1 MCWFCELDSFESH
14 SQKFFWNES
23 EFVLQSKKMW
33 FVHISK
39 MKKKYAVEKKTLNS
53 RRHFMVIF
61 CVLFAFIS
69 T

>member
-1 MCWFCELDSFESH
+1 
-14 SQKFFWNES
+14 
-23 EFVLQSKKMW
+23 
-33 FVHISK
+33 